1 MSPIGKAVRICNR
14 RRSSPPCGCTMDDD
28 REVLGGRDSQITC
41 NARREVSLGRGL
53 FRFRGRALNDEVVV
67 DAEDPGS

>member
-1 MSPIGKAVRICNR
+1 
-14 RRSSPPCGCTMDDD
+14 MDDD